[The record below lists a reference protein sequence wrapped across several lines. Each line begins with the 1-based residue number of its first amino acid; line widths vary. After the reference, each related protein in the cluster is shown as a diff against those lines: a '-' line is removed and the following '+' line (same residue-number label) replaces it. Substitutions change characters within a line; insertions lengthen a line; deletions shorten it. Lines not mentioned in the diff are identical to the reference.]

1 MIHKVPEWV
10 KIQFESGSTARMTW
24 YNFGCVAGPPEDPE
38 PGPQVPGRR
47 AGENAHRCGGASE
60 AGALLEGLEN
70 NI

>member
-1 MIHKVPEWV
+1 
-10 KIQFESGSTARMTW
+10 MTW

-47 AGENAHRCGGASE
+47 AGENAHRCGGASQ